1 MASYKYG
8 KYLLRYE
15 SDQFD
20 KEFEP
25 GSIPYNSGIY
35 RCRLNTGTRITCQ
48 SSGNCSSMQLP
59 ETEYPDIT
67 SAAGV
72 PVTSSPAGSRG
83 LSQQWVFHSQAA
95 RICKLEA

>member
-1 MASYKYG
+1 MVESDRFPASYRTPLTRILTSREKSMASYKYG

-35 RCRLNTGTRITCQ
+35 RCK
-48 SSGNCSSMQLP
+48 NCG
-59 ETEYPDIT
+59 EEIAATE
-67 SAAGV
+67 GV
-72 PVTSSPAGSRG
+72 PLPAQHR
-83 LSQQWVFHSQAA
+83 HSNNLPIVWQLLVYAA
-95 RICKLEA
+95 PRD